1 MTSKEVYKT
10 AYIFYAKRN
19 IFREKILKVILFDI
33 IFRLITRSVT
43 HNI

>member
-33 IFRLITRSVT
+33 LL
-43 HNI
+43 NI